1 MVPNSY
7 VLMLEINLFALFM
20 AGLLGGGHC
29 VGMCGGIVTAFSL
42 QLPPGARWPY
52 LLGFNAGRLAGY
64 ALIGA
69 LLGGLASFATLAAL
83 QSLKL
88 ILFVLANLLLLVLGW
103 YIAGWSRALT
113 RIEALGQ
120 PIWRRVQPLMSKLLP
135 VHSIWQT
142 PLIGLLWGWIPCGL
156 VYTASLSALASA
168 NPLNGAAVML
178 AFGLGTL
185 PNLLLMGL
193 MAQLLQAL
201 LKKLW
206 VRQMCG
212 ATISALALYQLYLLA
227 MYML

>member
-1 MVPNSY
+1 
-7 VLMLEINLFALFM
+7 MLEINLFALFL

-29 VGMCGGIVTAFSL
+29 IGMCGGIVTAFSL
-42 QLPPGARWPY
+42 QLPAGARWPY
-52 LLGFNAGRLAGY
+52 LLGFNLGRLAGY

-69 LLGGLASFATLAAL
+69 ILGALASFATLGAL
-83 QSLKL
+83 QSVK
-88 ILFVLANLLLLVLGW
+88 IGLFFAANLLLIGLGL

-120 PIWRRVQPLMSKLLP
+120 PIWRRVQPLMRTLLP
-135 VHSIWQT
+135 IRSIWQT

-168 NPLNGAAVML
+168 NAISGAGVML

-193 MAQLLQAL
+193 MANRLQNA
-201 LKKLW
+201 LKKIWL
-206 VRQMCG
+206 RRACG
-212 ATISALALYQLYLLA
+212 VIVIALALYQLFHL
-227 MYML
+227 MGYMLAG